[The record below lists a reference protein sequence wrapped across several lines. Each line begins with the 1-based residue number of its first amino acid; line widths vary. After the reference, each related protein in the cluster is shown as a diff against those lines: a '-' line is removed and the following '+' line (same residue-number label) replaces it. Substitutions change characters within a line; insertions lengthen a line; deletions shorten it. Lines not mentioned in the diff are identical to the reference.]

1 MMSVYG
7 FNYDDAYNDI
17 EKMVGAPCECS
28 LERLSLDQLRVKIKR
43 FGLNFNR
50 YLAGGEKLGTKNAAS
65 AVWAGLMDEIAFE
78 EESAREEQEE
88 NATYYSMFIPAV
100 DYATK
105 ASYENTY
112 ESYDSDFALGAY

>member
-1 MMSVYG
+1 MMSVFG

-43 FGLNFNR
+43 FGLNFNH
-50 YLAGGEKLGTKNAAS
+50 YLGDGAKTDARS
-65 AVWAGLMDEIAFE
+65 AVSVSWAGLMNEIE
-78 EESAREEQEE
+78 EEEASAREEQEE
-88 NATYYSMFIPAV
+88 TATYYSMFIPAV
-100 DYATK
+100 DYAAK

-112 ESYDSDFALGAY
+112 ERCDGDYAMGF